1 MESPTDDLKT
11 ILGPNEQVELLIRK
25 KIYRP
30 KFIIDSVAIT
40 NERIILRYARTPEL
54 KKDYGDYNYRDVEDV
69 VLRGVLRS
77 SLRVTLKSGGESL
90 LLDDLP
96 NSDAQKAYG
105 IIRENLVRYQPPV
118 TAATL
123 GVPPVSQVAPPPS
136 FSAASCS
143 KCGSP
148 LVAGQKLCGNCGQSV

>member
-1 MESPTDDLKT
+1 MESLTDDLKK
-11 ILGPNEQVELLIRK
+11 ILGPNEQVQLYIRK

-40 NERIILRYARTPEL
+40 NERIILRHASTAEL
-54 KKDYGDYNYRDVEDV
+54 KKDFTGYNYKDVEDV

-77 SLRVTLKSGGESL
+77 SLRITLKSGGESL

-105 IIRENLVRYQPPV
+105 IIRENLVRYQPPR
-118 TAATL
+118 
-123 GVPPVSQVAPPPS
+123 P
-136 FSAASCS
+136 
-143 KCGSP
+143 
-148 LVAGQKLCGNCGQSV
+148 AGLAGGTS